1 MLARPWLRAV
11 VVVLGCAALWLATVK
26 AQDAALAQ
34 RKHFPAE
41 EDALYLPRPSALRA
55 MSLGHHELTAD
66 LVFLRAIIYFGAQ
79 FHADRKYTWLD
90 NYLDTIVALDPEWKT
105 PYRWAGVATMYNGRA
120 ITNDEVLASNH
131 FLSLGV
137 KQFPDDWNLAFMLGF
152 NYLFELKTTD
162 AALEAK
168 WKAIGA
174 EYVRHAALVGGAP
187 SWVPLL
193 AATIMEQEGQKEA
206 AVRHLEQVYL
216 TAQDEAVRQQV
227 KNRLVSLH
235 AKLDFARIQS
245 ERDKFTREW
254 RATAPY
260 ASPDFFAVLGAAP
273 SPRLDLAALAPDPIE
288 RAEPAEPASILR

>member
-1 MLARPWLRAV
+1 MLDRRWLRAAV
-11 VVVLGCAALWLATVK
+11 VVVGCAALWLATVK
-26 AQDAALAQ
+26 SQDRALAQ
-34 RKHFPAE
+34 RRHFPAD

-79 FHADRKYTWLD
+79 FHARGEYTWLD

-105 PYRWAGVATMYNGRA
+105 PYRWAGVATMYNGRQ
-120 ITNDEVLASNH
+120 ITNASVLASNH

-162 AALEAK
+162 PAQKAK

-193 AATIMEQEGQKEA
+193 AATIMEEEGQEEA

-216 TAQDEAVRQQV
+216 TAQDEDVRQQV

-245 ERDKFTREW
+245 EREAFTRSW
-254 RATAPY
+254 RATVPY

-273 SPRLDLAALAPDPIE
+273 SARLDLAALAPDPTE
-288 RAEPAEPASILR
+288 AATPAR